1 MNRIKNG
8 LFFRVIWA
16 GFGIALAINSINK
29 FSSSTNYGDLILGF
43 AWLLMAAA
51 WFMQPVIL
59 KANVKLSELFKAQS
73 SYAIGSPL
81 VMLLFSLGGVALMIV
96 ALALKLVNPA

>member
-1 MNRIKNG
+1 M
-8 LFFRVIWA
+8 WA
-16 GFGIALAINSINK
+16 SLGIALAINCIHK
-29 FSSSTNYGDLILGF
+29 FTSNMNYGELVLGL

-59 KANVKLSELFKAQS
+59 KANLKLSEMFKAQS

-81 VMLLFSLGGVALMIV
+81 ATIVCSIGGVTLMIIGF
-96 ALALKLVNPA
+96 ALKLVSAI